1 MMRSSQF
8 LVAVALF
15 AVVSGLSVAPKK
27 ALVSTAKTNTTALTS
42 MELGPFDDKIA
53 ACKYCFTSHTRTLVV
68 SHCTC
73 TAYEDG
79 GAKMFCTGTGAGI
92 KHVQEMG
99 GCKCT
104 EKNMEQ
110 MGATTCD
117 PF

>member
-1 MMRSSQF
+1 MMRV
-8 LVAVALF
+8 LLVVAVFGAAAALN
-15 AVVSGLSVAPKK
+15 VAPTK
-27 ALVSTAKTNTTALTS
+27 ALGSSKAAVEKTNSTTGMDMT
-42 MELGPFDDKIA
+42 LGPFDDKVA

-79 GAKMFCTGTGAGI
+79 GAMMFCTGTGAGI

-110 MGATTCD
+110 VGANVRR
-117 PF
+117 